1 MKGIKIEVDY
11 ENPLF
16 LYREYDVI
24 DAIAHALYYT
34 ANPDSKMCVPNCVYI
49 KAEKMFKEWKE
60 SNINNEAKE

>member
-11 ENPLF
+11 EKPLF

-34 ANPDSKMCVPNCVYI
+34 ANPDSKMCVPNCAYI
-49 KAEKMFKEWKE
+49 QAEKMFKEWKE
-60 SNINNEAKE
+60 SNINN